1 MSINDKYS
9 ITWENSVYTITYD
22 VTPVVTVQISSYGL
36 SLFPSYRNPDVFYM
50 GPTDQNLT
58 TLNWTLCTSPAN
70 ADFPRTMQGLLTAIQ
85 NLNTGQATYGSLDLV
100 ASDGTDGHPAS
111 SGDLTVGGSVD
122 IDGATTFGGTVTANA
137 DAIFNYPVTMEDT
150 LTVGGDLTV
159 NALCTFNNNVEVVGQ
174 EIINGSVGIVYSS
187 PNPLYFSN
195 TNGTV
200 NINPTSYPSDGCFF
214 DLPALGNGTTD
225 TLATLGLGQTFTG
238 ANTFSGTTTISGALD
253 ATSTLS
259 VTDASTLS
267 GDVSVGGTLSVTG
280 TSSLTGDVTTTNA
293 LTVGTDL
300 TVDGTSTFSETVT
313 VDDNVNI
320 TGGNLAVTSTEIPGA
335 TPVGGNLSIT
345 GTSSLTGDVTT
356 TNALTVGTNLTVDGT
371 SSLTGD
377 VTTTNALTV
386 GTNLTVDGTSTLT
399 GAVTC
404 SDILATPSINV
415 NSGGALTSLYAVS
428 ATIITADGYYAS
440 LNCTI
445 VVVGSMCFFNF
456 PGLSFSAQNSDAVS
470 LSSGWPSGIVP
481 LNSTYGYFPG
491 QVSGTWTMMAYYV
504 FADGTAPDI
513 YLMNSNMTNLTYG
526 TAYYFPAFVISWAI

>member
-100 ASDGTDGHPAS
+100 VSDGTDGHPAS

-137 DAIFNYPVTMEDT
+137 DATFNYPVTLKD
-150 LTVGGDLTV
+150 
-159 NALCTFNNNVEVVGQ
+159 
-174 EIINGSVGIVYSS
+174 
-187 PNPLYFSN
+187 
-195 TNGTV
+195 
-200 NINPTSYPSDGCFF
+200 
-214 DLPALGNGTTD
+214 
-225 TLATLGLGQTFTG
+225 
-238 ANTFSGTTTISGALD
+238 
-253 ATSTLS
+253 TLS
-259 VTDASTLS
+259 VA
-267 GDVSVGGTLSVTG
+267 
-280 TSSLTGDVTTTNA
+280 
-293 LTVGTDL
+293 
-300 TVDGTSTFSETVT
+300 GTSTFSETVT

-356 TNALTVGTNLTVDGT
+356 RNTLTVGTNLSVDGT
-371 SSLTGD
+371 STLTGD

-386 GTNLTVDGTSTLT
+386 GTNLTVDGTSTFTGDASFNGILTSVEAIQIQDTLYCYGDPRFRFGSLGDGTGTMNVYAPDINSTVALYYPPCTATTDTLVSLALSQTFTGDNTFSGTTTISGALDATSTLSVTGTSGLTGDVTTTNTLTVGTDLTVDGTSTLT

-404 SDILATPSINV
+404 SDTLATPSINV

-428 ATIITADGYYAS
+428 ATITTQDGYNTS

-456 PGLSFSAQNSDAVS
+456 PSLSFTASASDA
-470 LSSGWPSGIVP
+470 LNLNGGFPSGIAP
-481 LNSTYGYFPG
+481 LNATFGYFPG
-491 QVSGTWTMMAYYV
+491 QVGGTWTMMGYEAYNYGGGPNIWLMTT
-504 FADGTAPDI
+504 AMNGSLTAGTD
-513 YLMNSNMTNLTYG
+513 
-526 TAYYFPAFVISWAI
+526 YYFPAFVISWAI